1 MSIYDIHT
9 HHHPDEPGTAIVQLM
24 PDSFTP
30 HPNHYYSV
38 GIHPWH
44 ITDDWR
50 IQMSKLYIMAQHQQV
65 VMIGEAGIDKKNSP
79 ASLELQIEVFREH
92 VQLSQLLHKPLII
105 HCIKAFDELFA
116 IRRESKATLPWILHG
131 FRGGIEQWQQ
141 LSRAGIF
148 VSIGQYYNTDLIH
161 QIPLSAL
168 LLESDDYHS
177 ISTVYE
183 RVSKDIGTD
192 TEDIYHQVKNNIYH
206 LLEQGSTTPF

>member
-38 GIHPWH
+38 GLHPWY

-105 HCIKAFDELFA
+105 HCVKAFDELFA

-206 LLEQGSTTPF
+206 LLEQGYTTPF

>member
-1 MSIYDIHT
+1 
-9 HHHPDEPGTAIVQLM
+9 
-24 PDSFTP
+24 
-30 HPNHYYSV
+30 
-38 GIHPWH
+38 
-44 ITDDWR
+44 
-50 IQMSKLYIMAQHQQV
+50 
-65 VMIGEAGIDKKNSP
+65 MIGEAGIDKKNSP

-105 HCIKAFDELFA
+105 HCVKAFDELFA
-116 IRRESKATLPWILHG
+116 IRKESKATLPWILHG

-177 ISTVYE
+177 ISTIYE

-206 LLEQGSTTPF
+206 LLEQGHTTPF